1 MGESVKGLAQAC
13 FTCTLFASLCAAQ
26 TWEAGA
32 LGGFGITSETS
43 VMSAAGS
50 ASTGFKNGGT
60 FGVFG
65 GANDYNYIA
74 GEASYLYR
82 LSDLKV
88 SSGGT
93 EVNFAGHTQFLDFRF
108 LVHFASREKRFRPFL
123 AAGGGVAVYSG
134 TGEADAAQPLNN
146 FVALTNTRETKP
158 MVSGAA
164 GVKYRLTKH
173 LGLRFEFRDY
183 VTPFP
188 NRLLAPAPGA
198 SLGGWV
204 QNFMAIGGVAGVF

>member
-1 MGESVKGLAQAC
+1 MKSLTRVCWAAG
-13 FTCTLFASLCAAQ
+13 LFASLAVSQ

-32 LGGFGITSETS
+32 LGGFGITPNTTVTS
-43 VMSAAGS
+43 PAGT

-65 GANDYNYIA
+65 GANDYSYIG

-82 LSDLKV
+82 MSDLKLT
-88 SSGGT
+88 SGGT
-93 EVNFAGHTQFLDFRF
+93 EVDLAGHTQFLDFRF
-108 LVHFASREKRFRPFL
+108 LVHFAAREKRFRPFV
-123 AAGGGVAVYSG
+123 AAGGGVAIYSG
-134 TGEADAAQPLNN
+134 TGEPNAAQPLNN

-158 MVSGAA
+158 MASGAA
-164 GVKYRLTKH
+164 GIKYRLTEH

-183 VTPFP
+183 TTPFP
-188 NRLLAPAPGA
+188 NRLIGPAPGV

-204 QNFMAIGGVAGVF
+204 QNLAAVGGIAGVF